1 MTNAQ
6 LVNKTILNIQK
17 LPLNKVQE
25 VNDFVEFLLNKI
37 DDQIITEGIKS
48 LVQDSKTFQFLEDEP
63 DLYSVNDLK
72 IRFDEKG

>member
-6 LVNKTILNIQK
+6 LVNKTISNIQK

-25 VNDFVEFLLNKI
+25 VNDFVEFLLEKI
-37 DDQIITEGIKS
+37 DDQIITEGIKT
-48 LVQDSKTFQFLEDEP
+48 LVQDAKAFKFLEDEP

-72 IRFDEKG
+72 

>member
-48 LVQDSKTFQFLEDEP
+48 MVQDSKTFQFLEDEP

-72 IRFDEKG
+72 

>member
-48 LVQDSKTFQFLEDEP
+48 LVQDSKTFQFLENEP

-72 IRFDEKG
+72 

>member
-48 LVQDSKTFQFLEDEP
+48 LVQDSKTFQFLENEP
-63 DLYSVNDLK
+63 NLYSVNDLK